1 MAKKKKEE
9 VIEQITE
16 QPKVDNTVEK
26 LKVKKKSTMKKLNQD
41 DGPIKVDLSKPPKKE
56 EDVQPVDDTKTEEV
70 QKEVV
75 EEATD
80 KKEDVEQSTEENVET
95 PVVEEVT
102 DEKVEE
108 TVEKLEEQVVEA
120 ITEAETTGK
129 PIPENVQKLM
139 DFMEETGG
147 DLEDYVALK
156 RDYNEYDD
164 ASLLMEHYTRTKP
177 HLTEDEI
184 RFTLEDQFSWDEDVD
199 DEVEIKRKQLALK
212 EQVASAKAHL
222 EENKSKYYE
231 EIKAGSKL
239 TSEQQKAVD
248 FFNRYNKES
257 EADKVVREKNQK
269 IFIDKTNKVFNDKF
283 KGFEYNVGDKK
294 FRYNVKD
301 INKVKDT
308 QADLNNFL
316 EKFLGDE
323 FQLKDADGYHKGLF
337 TAMNSDAI
345 ANHFYEQGRADAVKN
360 SVETAKNIDMAP
372 RQSHGEI
379 KAEGVKFRV
388 LGDTADDFKFK
399 IKQK

>member
-9 VIEQITE
+9 VVEQTTE

-177 HLTEDEI
+177 HLTEE
-184 RFTLEDQFSWDEDVD
+184 
-199 DEVEIKRKQLALK
+199 
-212 EQVASAKAHL
+212 
-222 EENKSKYYE
+222 
-231 EIKAGSKL
+231 
-239 TSEQQKAVD
+239 
-248 FFNRYNKES
+248 
-257 EADKVVREKNQK
+257 
-269 IFIDKTNKVFNDKF
+269 
-283 KGFEYNVGDKK
+283 
-294 FRYNVKD
+294 
-301 INKVKDT
+301 
-308 QADLNNFL
+308 
-316 EKFLGDE
+316 
-323 FQLKDADGYHKGLF
+323 
-337 TAMNSDAI
+337 
-345 ANHFYEQGRADAVKN
+345 
-360 SVETAKNIDMAP
+360 
-372 RQSHGEI
+372 
-379 KAEGVKFRV
+379 
-388 LGDTADDFKFK
+388 
-399 IKQK
+399 